1 MDTSTLPVI
10 TGPPID
16 PRHDKIMP
24 LADLARTLGCR
35 ANTVYQWTKSGRLS
49 ADRQRIVKLSHMK
62 IPSGMVTTL
71 TAYYEFID
79 LLSNYDGHAVEQQKE
94 DLFGG
99 DKLHVIDGN
108 CAIVRLSREDIRWIC
123 NRLPN
128 GDRLRAVFC
137 TVLGEF
143 D

>member
-1 MDTSTLPVI
+1 M

-16 PRHDKIMP
+16 PRNDKIMP
-24 LADLARTLGCR
+24 LADLAKALGCR
-35 ANTVYQWTKSGRLS
+35 ANTVYQWTKAGRLS

-71 TAYYEFID
+71 EAYFQFID
-79 LLSNYDGHAVEQQKE
+79 LLSNYDGHLIERQTE

-108 CAIVRLSREDIRWIC
+108 NAIVRLSREDVRWIC
-123 NRLPN
+123 TRLPA